1 MLNLGIV
8 GFGHV
13 VINQHFPILSANKDI
28 NINWVLEPKYNDIQL
43 LKKLKIP
50 VIESIDLFDQYPET
64 DIVLITSCCSESC
77 SVFPFQR

>member
-50 VIESIDLFDQYPET
+50 VIESIDLFLET
-64 DIVLITSCCSESC
+64 KNETEINARPCKKQIKQS
-77 SVFPFQR
+77 